1 MRKYLLRR
9 FIQAL
14 ITIWGA
20 ITVVFLMIR
29 VTGDPVRMILS
40 PEASEEQVAA
50 LRESLG
56 LNQPLGK
63 QYLDYLSDV
72 LHGNLGDSFTYKQS
86 ALKVLMERMPATFQL
101 ALTAILMACVVGI
114 LFGIISVLFKNGIID
129 AITGLFVTTGQ
140 SIPVFWLGIMLIM
153 IFSVK
158 LGIFPTSGADKW
170 NSIILPAISLAA
182 YPAATVT
189 KLMRSNLLEV
199 MGQDYIRTA
208 RAKGMGMWRVI
219 FSQAIKNAFIPV
231 LTVIGLEFGS
241 LLGGAVVTETVF
253 AWPGIGRVIIQ
264 AVYARDFPLVQAG
277 ILVVSF
283 VFVFINFLVDVGYTL
298 LDPRIKYN

>member
-1 MRKYLLRR
+1 MWKYLFRR

-14 ITIWGA
+14 ITRWGA

-56 LNQPLGK
+56 LNQSLGK

-86 ALKVLMERMPATFQL
+86 ALKVLMERIPATFQL
-101 ALTAILMACVVGI
+101 ALAAFLMACVVGI
-114 LFGIISVLFKNGIID
+114 LFGILSVLFKNGIID

-153 IFSVK
+153 VFAVK
-158 LGIFPTSGADKW
+158 FGIFPTSGADKW

-182 YPAATVT
+182 YPAATIT

-219 FSQAIKNAFIPV
+219 FTQAIKNAFIPV
-231 LTVIGLEFGS
+231 LTVIGLEFGT